1 MKLPRHNGRGAS
13 GIDERLSTLKL
24 SRAVLV
30 ENSGKKG
37 KASHGQGSSGGCGG
51 LCWLAGPM
59 LTSLVSSEPT
69 LVAQGPS
76 QMRSEGSSACET

>member
-37 KASHGQGSSGGCGG
+37 KARIVARRVRLAMGREAVVDAEDFAGWLGP
-51 LCWLAGPM
+51 CWLP
-59 LTSLVSSEPT
+59 
-69 LVAQGPS
+69 
-76 QMRSEGSSACET
+76 